1 MVEAYVVHKLPE
13 RRLIKNTITVG
24 VNALELSGEVGEELF
39 MLTELE
45 IEDTLKKDVE
55 FEL

>member
-1 MVEAYVVHKLPE
+1 MHKLPE
-13 RRLIKNTITVG
+13 SRLIKNTITIG

-39 MLTELE
+39 MLSELE
-45 IEDTLKKDVE
+45 IEDALKKDVE

>member
-1 MVEAYVVHKLPE
+1 MHKLPE
-13 RRLIKNTITVG
+13 SRFIKNTITVG
-24 VNALELSGEVGEELF
+24 VNALELGGEVGEELF